1 MAEGH
6 TFEPRILGFLC
17 NWCCYAGA
25 DLAGV
30 SRFQY
35 PPNIR
40 VIRVMCSGRVDPAHI
55 FRAFSTGQDA
65 VFIGGCHLDDCH
77 YVTHGNYDALSM
89 VYICKKLLEHIG
101 LNPERLRIEWVSAGE
116 GIHFANIMNEF
127 IPRIEKLGP
136 LGEGEGIDKHELKFK
151 LKAVTKLIPYIKLV
165 QSERLR
171 VPVRTEEAYT
181 KFFTSE
187 EFNRLF
193 NELITDKLAVSQ
205 IMALLRERPH
215 STGEISEILGL
226 SPSEVSRHLNVSARN
241 QNVRTVAV
249 DNDKIDRI
257 LNKHQGKAGSLVQ
270 VLLEIQHENHWLP
283 LDVLDRISKKL
294 DVPLSRIMQIVTFH
308 KTFSLI
314 PKGWNEV
321 HVCTGPSCYVRG
333 STHLLDTV
341 QDLIGIKPGET
352 DPDAKFSLETGN
364 CLGCCNLGPEI
375 IVDGKHH
382 SKVTPD
388 KVKDVLKNYE

>member
-1 MAEGH
+1 MAAGH
-6 TFEPRILGFLC
+6 QFEPRILGFLC

-55 FRAFSTGQDA
+55 FRAFLTGQDA
-65 VFIGGCHLDDCH
+65 VFIGGCHLNDCH
-77 YVTHGNYDALSM
+77 YVTHGNYDALAM

-116 GIHFANIMNEF
+116 GIRFANIMNEF
-127 IPRIEKLGP
+127 GPKIEKLGP
-136 LGEGEGIDKHELKFK
+136 LGKGEGIDEHELKFK
-151 LKAVTKLIPYIKLV
+151 LEAVTKLMSYIKLV

-171 VPVRTEEAYT
+171 MPVRTEEAYN

-193 NELITDKLAVSQ
+193 NELIADKLTESQ
-205 IMALLRERPH
+205 IMALLREKPH
-215 STGEISEILGL
+215 SPGKISKILGL
-226 SPSEVSRHLNVSARN
+226 SPSEVSRHLRVSARN
-241 QNVRTVAV
+241 QTIRSVAV

-257 LNKHQGKAGSLVQ
+257 INKHQGKAGSLVQ

-283 LDVLDRISKKL
+283 QEVLDRVSKKL
-294 DVPLSRIMQIVTFH
+294 DVPLSRVMQIVTFH
-308 KTFSLI
+308 KTFSLT
-314 PKGWNEV
+314 PKG
-321 HVCTGPSCYVRG
+321 R
-333 STHLLDTV
+333 
-341 QDLIGIKPGET
+341 
-352 DPDAKFSLETGN
+352 
-364 CLGCCNLGPEI
+364 
-375 IVDGKHH
+375 
-382 SKVTPD
+382 
-388 KVKDVLKNYE
+388 YE